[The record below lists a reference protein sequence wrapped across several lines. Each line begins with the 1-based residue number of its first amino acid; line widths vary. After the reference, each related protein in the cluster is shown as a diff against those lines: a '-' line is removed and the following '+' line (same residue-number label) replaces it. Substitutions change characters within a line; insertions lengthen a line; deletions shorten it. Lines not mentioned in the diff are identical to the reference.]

1 MLQNEVI
8 IDIFVV
14 IKLLNNKLSWSTA
27 DFNTVSWRQTA
38 NTQPELQGLHHS
50 QRGAAGK
57 EVNSTITVKWYMK
70 CFIYWTAD
78 LKSSE
83 LCNCYGNASELCNC
97 LNCVHNCDDH
107 SSLEHYYWLASSRKF
122 LMIALCL
129 LILAGR
135 YHRHFCL
142 LYWKP
147 SSFFI
152 WSHPVARTIFFPT
165 MRDNTCTNLKNMWC
179 SRQHFHRCLQAELVG
194 R

>member
-1 MLQNEVI
+1 M
-8 IDIFVV
+8 
-14 IKLLNNKLSWSTA
+14 
-27 DFNTVSWRQTA
+27 
-38 NTQPELQGLHHS
+38 
-50 QRGAAGK
+50 
-57 EVNSTITVKWYMK
+57 KWYTK

-83 LCNCYGNASELCNC
+83 LCNCYANASELCNC

-107 SSLEHYYWLASSRKF
+107 SSLEHYYWPASSRKF

-147 SSFFI
+147 SSFFNLE
-152 WSHPVARTIFFPT
+152 SLSCKDKFFSNNDRQYMYQPEKYVV
-165 MRDNTCTNLKNMWC
+165 LKTTFPQMLT
-179 SRQHFHRCLQAELVG
+179 SRVG
-194 R
+194 WEIKFEGRFSILSTKKVD